1 MIAML
6 RGLLADKQP
15 SRLVLDV
22 GGVGYEVLIPLST
35 YDRLPAPG
43 GECRLLVSHIV
54 REDDELLFGFATV
67 EEKQLF
73 NLLMTISGIGP
84 KLALCV
90 LSGLTVAEF
99 KRCVAEG
106 DIKRLSS
113 VHGIGRKTAERIVV
127 ELRDKID
134 PVEALAFRTPAG
146 APSAPE
152 AVIRDTLLALGQLG
166 YAPESARKMLQAA
179 IDGGADAS
187 TSETLLKRVLS
198 GR

>member
-6 RGLLADKQP
+6 RGLLFSKQP
-15 SRLVLDV
+15 SEVILEV
-22 GGVGYEVLIPLST
+22 GGVGYEILIPLST
-35 YDRLPAPG
+35 YDCLPATG
-43 GECRLLVSHIV
+43 SECQLMVCHVV

-67 EEKQLF
+67 EEKKLF
-73 NLLMTISGIGP
+73 KLLLTISGVGP

-90 LSGLTVAEF
+90 LSGLTISEF

-113 VHGIGRKTAERIVV
+113 VHGIGRKTAERMVV

-134 PVEALAFRTPAG
+134 PVEALALRSPAG
-146 APSAPE
+146 APAASE
-152 AVIRDTLLALGQLG
+152 TVVRDTLLALGQLG
-166 YAPESARKMLQAA
+166 YAQDTARKMLQGAL
-179 IDGGADAS
+179 DGGADPAN
-187 TSETLLKRVLS
+187 SEALLKRALT

>member
-6 RGLLADKQP
+6 RGILFDKQP
-15 SRLVLDV
+15 SSVILDV

-35 YDRLPAPG
+35 YARLPAPG
-43 GECRLLVSHIV
+43 GECRLLISHVV
-54 REDDELLFGFATV
+54 REDDEQLFGFATA

-73 NLLMTISGIGP
+73 NLLTTIRGIGP

-90 LSGLTVAEF
+90 LSGLTVTEF

-106 DIKRLSS
+106 DIKRLST
-113 VHGIGRKTAERIVV
+113 VQGIGRKTAERMIM

-134 PVEALAFRTPAG
+134 PVEALSFQTPAN
-146 APSAPE
+146 APAGHE
-152 AVIRDTLLALGQLG
+152 TVIRDTLLALGQLG
-166 YAPESARKMLQAA
+166 YAQDAARKMLQAA
-179 IDGGADAS
+179 VKDGAD
-187 TSETLLKRVLS
+187 TSNSEALLKRVLS